1 LPVFGEIAA
10 GLAHQPEGRT
20 LGGLATA
27 GAEEEGLHRAG
38 VYIDVTLVDV
48 IRRVLLVDDDQGLR
62 TVLAAAL
69 GDEGFTVTQASDGL
83 AGLRGFEADG
93 ADLIILDILMP
104 EMDGLEVCRRIR
116 RKSTVPIV
124 LLSSRG
130 DEVDRVTGLETGAD
144 DYVTK
149 PFSTRELVARIRA
162 VERRVAAAPAPASSG
177 PAAAPALAGAVGG
190 EVLEVG
196 RLRLDPGRFEAKWR
210 GKAIVL
216 TRSEFQILG
225 ALARHR
231 GTVLARERLL
241 DLARGDDAV
250 VTDRT
255 VDTFVKRL
263 RKKIRDVDEAFD
275 EIETVFGVGYRYR
288 D

>member
-1 LPVFGEIAA
+1 M
-10 GLAHQPEGRT
+10 
-20 LGGLATA
+20 
-27 GAEEEGLHRAG
+27 
-38 VYIDVTLVDV
+38 

-69 GDEGFTVTQASDGL
+69 GDEGFLVSQAGDGA
-83 AGLRGFEADG
+83 AGLRAFDADG

-116 RKSTVPIV
+116 RKSGVPIV
-124 LLSSRG
+124 LLSSRD

-149 PFSTRELVARIRA
+149 PFSIRELVARIRA
-162 VERRVAAAPAPASSG
+162 VERRVAPAAASPAAGPAP
-177 PAAAPALAGAVGG
+177 APALAGALGG
-190 EVLEVG
+190 EALEVG
-196 RLRLDPGRFEAKWR
+196 PLRLDPNRFEARWR
-210 GKAIVL
+210 GTPIAL

-225 ALARHR
+225 VLARHR
-231 GTVLARERLL
+231 GNVLAREQLL
-241 DLARGDDAV
+241 DIARGDDAV

-255 VDTFVKRL
+255 VDTFIKRL
-263 RKKIRDVDEAFD
+263 RKKIRDVDAAFD

>member
-1 LPVFGEIAA
+1 
-10 GLAHQPEGRT
+10 
-20 LGGLATA
+20 
-27 GAEEEGLHRAG
+27 
-38 VYIDVTLVDV
+38 V
-48 IRRVLLVDDDQGLR
+48 IRRVLIVDDDQGLR

-69 GDEGFTVTQASDGL
+69 GDEGFDVAQAGDGA
-83 AGLRGFEADG
+83 AGLRKFESDG

-104 EMDGLEVCRRIR
+104 EMDGLEVCRRVR
-116 RKSTVPIV
+116 RKSAVPIV

-162 VERRVAAAPAPASSG
+162 VERRVAPQPAARGAAAAPAPT
-177 PAAAPALAGAVGG
+177 LAGATGG
-190 EVLEVG
+190 DVLEVG
-196 RLRLDPGRFEAKWR
+196 SLRLDPNRFEAKWR
-210 GKAIVL
+210 GKPVTL

-231 GTVLARERLL
+231 GNVLARERLL
-241 DLARGDDAV
+241 DIARGDDAV

-263 RKKIRDVDEAFD
+263 RKKIRDVDAAFD

>member
-1 LPVFGEIAA
+1 M
-10 GLAHQPEGRT
+10 
-20 LGGLATA
+20 
-27 GAEEEGLHRAG
+27 
-38 VYIDVTLVDV
+38 
-48 IRRVLLVDDDQGLR
+48 IRRVLVVDDDRGLS

-69 GDEGFTVTQASDGL
+69 GDEGFVVTVADNGL
-83 AGLRGFEADG
+83 HGLRRFEADG
-93 ADLIILDILMP
+93 ADLIILDVLMP

-116 RKSTVPIV
+116 RKSKVPIV

-162 VERRVAAAPAPASSG
+162 LERRLGAE
-177 PAAAPALAGAVGG
+177 PAAAATPAATGGLGTEIIEAGP
-190 EVLEVG
+190 
-196 RLRLDPGRFEAKWR
+196 LRLDPGRFEVRWR
-210 GKAIVL
+210 GKPVVL

-225 ALARHR
+225 ALARNR
-231 GTVLARERLL
+231 GMVLARERLL

-263 RKKIRDVDEAFD
+263 RKKIRDVDDGFD
-275 EIETVFGVGYRYR
+275 GIETVFGVGYRYR

>member
-1 LPVFGEIAA
+1 
-10 GLAHQPEGRT
+10 
-20 LGGLATA
+20 
-27 GAEEEGLHRAG
+27 
-38 VYIDVTLVDV
+38 V
-48 IRRVLLVDDDQGLR
+48 IRRVLIVDDDQALR
-62 TVLAAAL
+62 TVLATAL
-69 GDEGFTVTQASDGL
+69 GDEGFMVSQAGDGA
-83 AGLRGFEADG
+83 AGLRRFESDG
-93 ADLIILDILMP
+93 ADLVILDILMP

-116 RKSTVPIV
+116 RKGGVPIV

-162 VERRVAAAPAPASSG
+162 IERRLAAAAPAG
-177 PAAAPALAGAVGG
+177 PAAAPALAGALGG
-190 EVLEVG
+190 DVVEVG
-196 RLRLDPGRFEAKWR
+196 PLRLDPGRFEAKWR

-225 ALARHR
+225 VLARHR

-241 DLARGDDAV
+241 DIARGDDAV

-263 RKKIRDVDEAFD
+263 RKKIRDVDAAFD

>member
-1 LPVFGEIAA
+1 
-10 GLAHQPEGRT
+10 
-20 LGGLATA
+20 
-27 GAEEEGLHRAG
+27 
-38 VYIDVTLVDV
+38 V

-69 GDEGFTVTQASDGL
+69 GDEGFVVTEAGDGL
-83 AGLRGFEADG
+83 AGLRRFESDG
-93 ADLIILDILMP
+93 ADLLILDILMP
-104 EMDGLEVCRRIR
+104 EMDGLEVCRRVR
-116 RKSTVPIV
+116 RKSAVPIV

-130 DEVDRVTGLETGAD
+130 EEVDRVTGLETGAD

-162 VERRVAAAPAPASSG
+162 IERRLGAAPSASGPAPAPS
-177 PAAAPALAGAVGG
+177 LAGALGG
-190 EVLEVG
+190 EVVEVG
-196 RLRLDPGRFEAKWR
+196 PLRLDPARFEAKWR
-210 GKAIVL
+210 GKVIVL

-231 GTVLARERLL
+231 GAVLAREQLL
-241 DLARGDDAV
+241 DIARGDDAV

-263 RKKIRDVDEAFD
+263 RKKIPDVDAAFD

>member
-1 LPVFGEIAA
+1 
-10 GLAHQPEGRT
+10 
-20 LGGLATA
+20 
-27 GAEEEGLHRAG
+27 
-38 VYIDVTLVDV
+38 
-48 IRRVLLVDDDQGLR
+48 VLIIDDDHGLR

-69 GDEGFTVTQASDGL
+69 GDEGFAVTQAGDGL
-83 AGLRGFEADG
+83 AGLRQFEADG

-104 EMDGLEVCRRIR
+104 EMDGLEVCRRVR
-116 RKSTVPIV
+116 RKSAVPIV

-162 VERRVAAAPAPASSG
+162 MERRVAASPAPASAP
-177 PAAAPALAGAVGG
+177 PAAPTLASAVGG

-210 GKAIVL
+210 GKPITL

-231 GTVLARERLL
+231 GTVLAREQLL

>member
-1 LPVFGEIAA
+1 MSSALVLVVEDEAPLLALLRYNLEKEGFAVCEAGDGEEALMQIAERKPD
-10 GLAHQPEGRT
+10 L
-20 LGGLATA
+20 
-27 GAEEEGLHRAG
+27 
-38 VYIDVTLVDV
+38 
-48 IRRVLLVDDDQGLR
+48 VLLDWMLPLV
-62 TVLAAAL
+62 
-69 GDEGFTVTQASDGL
+69 S
-83 AGLRGFEADG
+83 
-93 ADLIILDILMP
+93 
-104 EMDGLEVCRRIR
+104 GLEVCRRIR
-116 RKSTVPIV
+116 RKSAVPII

-162 VERRVAAAPAPASSG
+162 IERRTAAAALRAGAPATA
-177 PAAAPALAGAVGG
+177 PTAPTLAAAVGTDT
-190 EVLEVG
+190 LEVG
-196 RLRLDPGRFEAKWR
+196 RLRLDPARFEAKWK
-210 GKAIVL
+210 GKAIAL

-231 GTVLARERLL
+231 GTVLAREQLL

-263 RKKIRDVDEAFD
+263 RKKIRDVDAAFD

>member
-1 LPVFGEIAA
+1 MLI
-10 GLAHQPEGRT
+10 
-20 LGGLATA
+20 
-27 GAEEEGLHRAG
+27 
-38 VYIDVTLVDV
+38 
-48 IRRVLLVDDDQGLR
+48 VDDDQALR
-62 TVLAAAL
+62 TVLATAL
-69 GDEGFTVTQASDGL
+69 GDEGFTVSQAGDGA
-83 AGLRGFEADG
+83 AGLRLFESGG
-93 ADLIILDILMP
+93 ADLVILDILMP
-104 EMDGLEVCRRIR
+104 EMDGLEVCRRMR

-130 DEVDRVTGLETGAD
+130 EEVDRVTGLETGAD

-162 VERRVAAAPAPASSG
+162 IERRVTVVAPPVAVPGPAPAAS
-177 PAAAPALAGAVGG
+177 LAGALGG
-190 EVLEVG
+190 EALEVG
-196 RLRLDPGRFEAKWR
+196 PLRLDPGRFEAKWR
-210 GKAIVL
+210 GTAITL

-231 GTVLARERLL
+231 GTVLAREQLL

-263 RKKIRDVDEAFD
+263 RKKIRDVDAAFD

>member
-1 LPVFGEIAA
+1 VN
-10 GLAHQPEGRT
+10 
-20 LGGLATA
+20 
-27 GAEEEGLHRAG
+27 GARARRAE
-38 VYIDVTLVDV
+38 DVTLVDV
-48 IRRVLLVDDDQGLR
+48 IRRVLIVDDDQGLR

-69 GDEGFTVTQASDGL
+69 GDEGFVVVQAGDGA
-83 AGLRGFEADG
+83 AGLRVFEADG

-104 EMDGLEVCRRIR
+104 EMDGLEVCRRVR
-116 RKSTVPIV
+116 RKSAVPIV

-149 PFSTRELVARIRA
+149 PFSTRELIARIRA
-162 VERRVAAAPAPASSG
+162 VERRVAPAAAPAAAG
-177 PAAAPALAGAVGG
+177 PAPAPALAGALGG
-190 EVLEVG
+190 DVLEVG
-196 RLRLDPGRFEAKWR
+196 ALRLDPNRFEARWR
-210 GKAIVL
+210 GKPIAL

-231 GTVLARERLL
+231 GNVLAREQLL
-241 DLARGDDAV
+241 DIARGDDAV

-255 VDTFVKRL
+255 VDTFIKRL
-263 RKKIRDVDEAFD
+263 RKKIRDVDAAFD

>member
-1 LPVFGEIAA
+1 
-10 GLAHQPEGRT
+10 
-20 LGGLATA
+20 
-27 GAEEEGLHRAG
+27 
-38 VYIDVTLVDV
+38 V
-48 IRRVLLVDDDQGLR
+48 IRRVLIVDDDQALR
-62 TVLAAAL
+62 TVLATAL
-69 GDEGFTVTQASDGL
+69 GDEGFTVSQAGDGA
-83 AGLRGFEADG
+83 AGLRRFESEG
-93 ADLIILDILMP
+93 ADLVILDILMP

-116 RKSTVPIV
+116 RKSKVPII

-162 VERRVAAAPAPASSG
+162 LERRLG
-177 PAAAPALAGAVGG
+177 GEPAAAPATAAASGLGGDVIEAGP
-190 EVLEVG
+190 
-196 RLRLDPGRFEAKWR
+196 LRLDPGRFEVRWR
-210 GKAIVL
+210 GKPVVL

-225 ALARHR
+225 ALARNR
-231 GTVLARERLL
+231 GMVLARERLL

-263 RKKIRDVDEAFD
+263 RKKIRDVDDGFD
-275 EIETVFGVGYRYR
+275 GIETVFGVGYRYR

>member
-1 LPVFGEIAA
+1 M
-10 GLAHQPEGRT
+10 
-20 LGGLATA
+20 
-27 GAEEEGLHRAG
+27 
-38 VYIDVTLVDV
+38 
-48 IRRVLLVDDDQGLR
+48 IRRVLVVDDDRGLS

-69 GDEGFTVTQASDGL
+69 GDEGFVVTVADNGL
-83 AGLRGFEADG
+83 LGLRRFEADG
-93 ADLIILDILMP
+93 ADLIILDVLMP

-116 RKSTVPIV
+116 RKSKVPIV

-162 VERRVAAAPAPASSG
+162 IERRLGGAEPAATV
-177 PAAAPALAGAVGG
+177 PAAAAGGLGTEIIEAGP
-190 EVLEVG
+190 
-196 RLRLDPGRFEAKWR
+196 LRLDPGRFEVRWR
-210 GKAIVL
+210 GKPVVL

-225 ALARHR
+225 ALARNR
-231 GTVLARERLL
+231 GMVLARERLL

-263 RKKIRDVDEAFD
+263 RKKIRDVDDGFD
-275 EIETVFGVGYRYR
+275 GIETVFGVGYRYR

>member
-1 LPVFGEIAA
+1 
-10 GLAHQPEGRT
+10 
-20 LGGLATA
+20 
-27 GAEEEGLHRAG
+27 
-38 VYIDVTLVDV
+38 
-48 IRRVLLVDDDQGLR
+48 
-62 TVLAAAL
+62 
-69 GDEGFTVTQASDGL
+69 
-83 AGLRGFEADG
+83 
-93 ADLIILDILMP
+93 MP

-116 RKSTVPIV
+116 RKSTVPIM

-162 VERRVAAAPAPASSG
+162 VERRVAAAPPRRRRGRRRAGAG
-177 PAAAPALAGAVGG
+177 GAVGG
-190 EVLEVG
+190 EALEVG
-196 RLRLDPGRFEAKWR
+196 PLRLDPGRFEAKWR
-210 GKAIVL
+210 GKPIAL

-231 GTVLARERLL
+231 GTVLAREQLL

-263 RKKIRDVDEAFD
+263 RKKIRDVDAAFD

>member
-1 LPVFGEIAA
+1 M
-10 GLAHQPEGRT
+10 
-20 LGGLATA
+20 
-27 GAEEEGLHRAG
+27 
-38 VYIDVTLVDV
+38 
-48 IRRVLLVDDDQGLR
+48 IRRVLIVDDDQGLR

-69 GDEGFTVTQASDGL
+69 GDEGFTVGQAGDGL
-83 AGLRGFEADG
+83 AGLRAFESEG
-93 ADLIILDILMP
+93 ADLMILDILMP

-116 RKSTVPIV
+116 RKSTIPII

-162 VERRVAAAPAPASSG
+162 VERRVTATPSAAAGPAPAPA
-177 PAAAPALAGAVGG
+177 PTLAGAVGG
-190 EVLEVG
+190 DVLEVG
-196 RLRLDPGRFEAKWR
+196 RLRLDPGRFEAKWQ
-210 GKAIVL
+210 GKPITL

-231 GTVLARERLL
+231 GTVLAREQLL

-263 RKKIRDVDEAFD
+263 RKKIRDVDADFD

>member
-1 LPVFGEIAA
+1 
-10 GLAHQPEGRT
+10 
-20 LGGLATA
+20 
-27 GAEEEGLHRAG
+27 
-38 VYIDVTLVDV
+38 V
-48 IRRVLLVDDDQGLR
+48 IRRVLIVDDDHGLR

-69 GDEGFTVTQASDGL
+69 GDEGFAVTEAGDGL
-83 AGLRGFEADG
+83 AGVRRFEADG

-104 EMDGLEVCRRIR
+104 EMDGLEVCRRVR

-162 VERRVAAAPAPASSG
+162 MERRLAAAPAASA
-177 PAAAPALAGAVGG
+177 PAAAPTLAGAVGG

-196 RLRLDPGRFEAKWR
+196 RLRLDASRFEAKWR
-210 GKAIVL
+210 GKPITL

-231 GTVLARERLL
+231 GTVLAREQLL

-263 RKKIRDVDEAFD
+263 RKKIRDIDEAFD

>member
-1 LPVFGEIAA
+1 M
-10 GLAHQPEGRT
+10 
-20 LGGLATA
+20 
-27 GAEEEGLHRAG
+27 
-38 VYIDVTLVDV
+38 
-48 IRRVLLVDDDQGLR
+48 IRRVLVVDDDRGLS

-69 GDEGFTVTQASDGL
+69 GDEGFEVTVADNGL
-83 AGLRGFEADG
+83 LGLRRFEADG
-93 ADLIILDILMP
+93 ADLIILDVLMP

-116 RKSTVPIV
+116 RKSKVPIV

-162 VERRVAAAPAPASSG
+162 LERRVGGSAEPAAAAPA
-177 PAAAPALAGAVGG
+177 AGAGG
-190 EVLEVG
+190 LGTEIIEAG
-196 RLRLDPGRFEAKWR
+196 PLRLDPGRFEVRWR
-210 GKAIVL
+210 GKPVVL

-225 ALARHR
+225 ALARNR
-231 GTVLARERLL
+231 GMVLARERLL

-263 RKKIRDVDEAFD
+263 RKKIRDVDDAFD
-275 EIETVFGVGYRYR
+275 GIETVFGVGYRYR